1 MQDFYFMKGV
11 FLLNLL
17 RTLVMVMMIFAVNS
31 VTFASGAFRMGD
43 QGSEVAEIQ
52 GYLIKLGYDVM
63 ADGDYGPSTVDAVKS
78 FQKTQG
84 LNVNGTVDEKTYRV
98 LVGREM
104 PEVNRGITSM
114 ARRLTSIAMQ
124 YIGTPYVFGGNSLY
138 YGIDCSAYTQ
148 QIYAQIGINL
158 PRTADVQYEVG
169 TPISRSELLPGDEV
183 FFTTYTY
190 GASHCGIYLGDG
202 NFIHASSSRGVTISS
217 LNDHYYSTHYIGARR
232 MF

>member
-1 MQDFYFMKGV
+1 MKGV

-84 LNVNGTVDEKTYRV
+84 LNVNGTVDEKTYRI

-104 PEVNRGITSM
+104 PEVSRGITSM

>member
-1 MQDFYFMKGV
+1 
-11 FLLNLL
+11 
-17 RTLVMVMMIFAVNS
+17 MVMMIFAINS

-78 FQKTQG
+78 FQQTQG
-84 LNVNGTVDEKTYRV
+84 LKASGMVDENTYRV
-98 LVGREM
+98 LIGREM
-104 PEVNRGITSM
+104 PEVSRGTVSM
-114 ARRLTSIAMQ
+114 ARRLIATAMQ

-190 GASHCGIYLGDG
+190 GASHCGIYVGDG

>member
-1 MQDFYFMKGV
+1 
-11 FLLNLL
+11 
-17 RTLVMVMMIFAVNS
+17 MVMMIFAINS

-63 ADGDYGPSTVDAVKS
+63 ADGDFGPSTVDAVKM
-78 FQKTQG
+78 FQKSQG
-84 LNVNGTVDEKTYRV
+84 LKASGMVDENTYRV
-98 LVGREM
+98 LIGREM
-104 PEVNRGITSM
+104 PEVSRGTFSM
-114 ARRLTSIAMQ
+114 ARRLIATAMQ

-148 QIYAQIGINL
+148 QIYAQVGINL

>member
-1 MQDFYFMKGV
+1 
-11 FLLNLL
+11 
-17 RTLVMVMMIFAVNS
+17 MVMMIFATSS

-52 GYLIKLGYDVM
+52 GHLIKLGYDVM
-63 ADGDYGPSTVDAVKS
+63 ADGEFGPSTVDAVKS
-78 FQKTQG
+78 FQKSQG
-84 LNVNGTVDEKTYRV
+84 LKVSGYVDEQTYTA
-98 LVGREM
+98 LIGREM
-104 PEVNRGITSM
+104 PEVSRGSSYIS
-114 ARRLTSIAMQ
+114 RRLISTALQ
-124 YIGTPYVFGGNSLY
+124 YLGTPYVFGGVSLH
-138 YGIDCSAYTQ
+138 YGIDCSAFTQ
-148 QIYAQIGINL
+148 QIYGSVGIDL

-190 GASHCGIYLGDG
+190 GASHCGIYLGEG
-202 NFIHASSSRGVTISS
+202 KFVHASSSYGVTISS

>member
-1 MQDFYFMKGV
+1 
-11 FLLNLL
+11 
-17 RTLVMVMMIFAVNS
+17 MVMMIFAINS

-78 FQKTQG
+78 FQKAQG

>member
-1 MQDFYFMKGV
+1 
-11 FLLNLL
+11 
-17 RTLVMVMMIFAVNS
+17 
-31 VTFASGAFRMGD
+31 
-43 QGSEVAEIQ
+43 
-52 GYLIKLGYDVM
+52 
-63 ADGDYGPSTVDAVKS
+63 
-78 FQKTQG
+78 
-84 LNVNGTVDEKTYRV
+84 
-98 LVGREM
+98 
-104 PEVNRGITSM
+104 M

>member
-1 MQDFYFMKGV
+1 
-11 FLLNLL
+11 
-17 RTLVMVMMIFAVNS
+17 MVMMIFAINS

-78 FQKTQG
+78 FQKAQG
-84 LNVNGTVDEKTYRV
+84 LNVNGTVDENTYRV

>member
-1 MQDFYFMKGV
+1 MA
-11 FLLNLL
+11 
-17 RTLVMVMMIFAVNS
+17 MMIFAISS

-43 QGSEVAEIQ
+43 QGAEVAEIQ
-52 GYLIKLGYDVM
+52 GHLIKLGYDVM
-63 ADGDYGPSTVDAVKS
+63 ADGDFGPSTVDAVKS
-78 FQKTQG
+78 FQKSQG
-84 LNVNGTVDEKTYRV
+84 IKVSGYVDENTYRA

-104 PEVNRGITSM
+104 PEVSRGSSYIS
-114 ARRLTSIAMQ
+114 RRLISNAMQ

-148 QIYAQIGINL
+148 QIYASVGINL
-158 PRTADVQYEVG
+158 PRTADYQYEVG
-169 TPISRSELLPGDEV
+169 TPISRAELLPGDEV

-190 GASHCGIYLGDG
+190 GASHCGIYLGDSK
-202 NFIHASSSRGVTISS
+202 FIHASSSYGVTISS

>member
-1 MQDFYFMKGV
+1 
-11 FLLNLL
+11 
-17 RTLVMVMMIFAVNS
+17 
-31 VTFASGAFRMGD
+31 MGD

-78 FQKTQG
+78 FQKAQG

-190 GASHCGIYLGDG
+190 GASHCGIYLGD
-202 NFIHASSSRGVTISS
+202 NKFIHASSSYGVTISS

>member
-1 MQDFYFMKGV
+1 
-11 FLLNLL
+11 
-17 RTLVMVMMIFAVNS
+17 MVMMIFAINS

-63 ADGDYGPSTVDAVKS
+63 ADGDFGPSTVDAVKM
-78 FQKTQG
+78 FQKSQG
-84 LNVNGTVDEKTYRV
+84 LKVSGTVDENTYRV

-104 PEVNRGITSM
+104 PEVSRGTSSM
-114 ARRLTSIAMQ
+114 ARRLIATAMQ
-124 YIGTPYVFGGNSLY
+124 YIGTPYVFGGNSLF

-158 PRTADVQYEVG
+158 PRTADYQYEVG

-190 GASHCGIYLGDG
+190 GASHCGIYLGDD

>member
-1 MQDFYFMKGV
+1 
-11 FLLNLL
+11 
-17 RTLVMVMMIFAVNS
+17 MVMMIFAVNS

>member
-1 MQDFYFMKGV
+1 MA
-11 FLLNLL
+11 
-17 RTLVMVMMIFAVNS
+17 MMIFAISS

-52 GYLIKLGYDVM
+52 GHLIKLGYDVM
-63 ADGDYGPSTVDAVKS
+63 ADGDFGPSTVDAVKS
-78 FQKTQG
+78 FQKSQG
-84 LNVNGTVDEKTYRV
+84 IKASGYVDEQTYRA

-104 PEVNRGITSM
+104 PEVSRGSSYIS
-114 ARRLTSIAMQ
+114 RRLIANAMQ

-148 QIYAQIGINL
+148 QIYASVGINL
-158 PRTADVQYEVG
+158 PRTADYQYEVG

-190 GASHCGIYLGDG
+190 GASHCGIYLGEG
-202 NFIHASSSRGVTISS
+202 QFIHASSSYGVTISS

>member
-1 MQDFYFMKGV
+1 
-11 FLLNLL
+11 
-17 RTLVMVMMIFAVNS
+17 MMIFAISS

-52 GYLIKLGYDVM
+52 GHLIKLGYDVM
-63 ADGDYGPSTVDAVKS
+63 ADGDFGPSTVDAVKS
-78 FQKTQG
+78 FQKSQG
-84 LNVNGTVDEKTYRV
+84 IKASGYVDEQTYRA

-104 PEVNRGITSM
+104 PEVSRGSSYIS
-114 ARRLTSIAMQ
+114 RRLIANAMQ

-148 QIYAQIGINL
+148 QIYASVGINL

-190 GASHCGIYLGDG
+190 GASHCGIYLGEG
-202 NFIHASSSRGVTISS
+202 QFIHASSSYGVTISS

>member
-1 MQDFYFMKGV
+1 M
-11 FLLNLL
+11 
-17 RTLVMVMMIFAVNS
+17 VMVIFAINS

-78 FQKTQG
+78 FQKSQG
-84 LNVNGTVDEKTYRV
+84 LNASGTVDERTYRV

-104 PEVNRGITSM
+104 PEVSRGSSSM
-114 ARRLTSIAMQ
+114 ARRLVSFAMN

-138 YGIDCSAYTQ
+138 YGIDCSAYVQ
-148 QIYAQIGINL
+148 QVFGSVGISL
-158 PRTADVQYEVG
+158 PRTADYQYEVG
-169 TPISRSELLPGDEV
+169 TPISRSELLPGDAV

-190 GASHCGIYLGDG
+190 GASHVGIYLGDG
-202 NFIHASSSRGVTISS
+202 NFIHASSTRGVTISS
-217 LNDHYYSTHYIGARR
+217 LNDHYYNARYIGARR

>member
-1 MQDFYFMKGV
+1 
-11 FLLNLL
+11 
-17 RTLVMVMMIFAVNS
+17 MVMMIFAINS

-63 ADGDYGPSTVDAVKS
+63 ADGDFGPSTVDAVKM
-78 FQKTQG
+78 FQKSQG
-84 LNVNGTVDEKTYRV
+84 LKASGMVDENTYRV
-98 LVGREM
+98 LIGREM
-104 PEVNRGITSM
+104 PEVSRGTISM
-114 ARRLTSIAMQ
+114 ARRLIATAMQ

-148 QIYAQIGINL
+148 QIYAQVGINL

>member
-1 MQDFYFMKGV
+1 
-11 FLLNLL
+11 
-17 RTLVMVMMIFAVNS
+17 MVMMIFAVSS

-63 ADGDYGPSTVDAVKS
+63 ADGDFGPSTVDAVKS
-78 FQKTQG
+78 FQKSQG
-84 LNVNGTVDEKTYRV
+84 LNVNGTVDENTYRV

-104 PEVNRGITSM
+104 PEVSRGTSSM

-148 QIYAQIGINL
+148 QIYAQVGISL
-158 PRTADVQYEVG
+158 PRTADYQYEVG

-217 LNDHYYSTHYIGARR
+217 LNEHYYSTHYIGARR

>member
-1 MQDFYFMKGV
+1 
-11 FLLNLL
+11 
-17 RTLVMVMMIFAVNS
+17 MVMMIFAINS

-52 GYLIKLGYDVM
+52 GYLIRLGYDVQ

-78 FQKTQG
+78 FQKSQG
-84 LNVNGTVDEKTYRV
+84 LAVSGMVDANTYRT
-98 LVGREM
+98 LIGREM
-104 PEVNRGITSM
+104 PEVSRGTSSM
-114 ARRLTSIAMQ
+114 ARRLTRIAMQ

-138 YGIDCSAYTQ
+138 YGIDCSAYVQ
-148 QIYAQIGINL
+148 QIYAQIGVSL
-158 PRTADVQYEVG
+158 PRTADYQYEVG
-169 TPISRSELLPGDEV
+169 TPISRAELMPGDAV

-190 GASHCGIYLGDG
+190 GASHVGIYLGEG

-217 LNDHYYSTHYIGARR
+217 LNDSYYNARYIGARR

>member
-1 MQDFYFMKGV
+1 
-11 FLLNLL
+11 
-17 RTLVMVMMIFAVNS
+17 MVMMIFAFSS

-63 ADGDYGPSTVDAVKS
+63 ADGDFGPSTVDAVKS
-78 FQKTQG
+78 FQKAQG
-84 LNVNGTVDEKTYRV
+84 LNVSGTVDDSTYRM

-104 PEVNRGITSM
+104 PEVSRGSSSM
-114 ARRLTSIAMQ
+114 ARRLINNATQ
-124 YIGTPYVFGGNSLY
+124 YIGTPYTFGGNSLL

-148 QIYAQIGINL
+148 QIYAMVGVNL
-158 PRTADVQYEVG
+158 PRTADYQFEVG

-190 GASHCGIYLGDG
+190 GASHCGIYLGD
-202 NFIHASSSRGVTISS
+202 NKFIHASSTYGVTISS

>member
-1 MQDFYFMKGV
+1 M
-11 FLLNLL
+11 LL
-17 RTLVMVMMIFAVNS
+17 RTLVLVMMIFAINS
-31 VTFASGAFRMGD
+31 AAFASNSAFRMGD
-43 QGSEVAEIQ
+43 QGAEVAEIQ
-52 GYLIKLGYDVM
+52 GHLVNLGYDVI
-63 ADGDYGPSTVDAVKS
+63 ADGDFGPSTVDAVKM
-78 FQKTQG
+78 FQKSQG
-84 LNVNGTVDEKTYRV
+84 LKVSGTVDENTYRV

-104 PEVNRGITSM
+104 PEVSRGTSSM
-114 ARRLTSIAMQ
+114 ARRLIATAMQ
-124 YIGTPYVFGGNSLY
+124 YIGTPYVFGGNSLF

-158 PRTADVQYEVG
+158 PRTADYQYEVG

-190 GASHCGIYLGDG
+190 GASHCGIYLGDN

-217 LNDHYYSTHYIGARR
+217 LHDSYYNSRYIGARR

>member
-1 MQDFYFMKGV
+1 
-11 FLLNLL
+11 
-17 RTLVMVMMIFAVNS
+17 MVMMIFAINS
-31 VTFASGAFRMGD
+31 VTVASGAFRMGD

-78 FQKTQG
+78 FQKSQG
-84 LNVNGTVDEKTYRV
+84 LKENGMVDENTYRV

-104 PEVNRGITSM
+104 PEVSRGTSSM
-114 ARRLTSIAMQ
+114 TRRLISIAMQ

-148 QIYAQIGINL
+148 QIYAQIGISL
-158 PRTADVQYEVG
+158 PRTADYQYEVG

-190 GASHCGIYLGDG
+190 GASHCGIYLGDN

>member
-1 MQDFYFMKGV
+1 
-11 FLLNLL
+11 
-17 RTLVMVMMIFAVNS
+17 MVMMIFAVNS

-43 QGSEVAEIQ
+43 QGAEVAEIQ
-52 GYLIKLGYDVM
+52 GYLIRLGYDVM
-63 ADGDYGPSTVDAVKS
+63 ADGDFGPSTVDAVKD
-78 FQKTQG
+78 FQKSQG
-84 LNVNGTVDEKTYRV
+84 LKENGMVDENTYRV

-104 PEVNRGITSM
+104 PEVSRGTSSM
-114 ARRLTSIAMQ
+114 ARRLISIAMQ
-124 YIGTPYVFGGNSLY
+124 YMGTPYVFGGNSLY

-158 PRTADVQYEVG
+158 PRTADYQYEVG
-169 TPISRSELLPGDEV
+169 TPISRNELLPGDEV

-217 LNDHYYSTHYIGARR
+217 LHESYYNARYIGARR

>member
-1 MQDFYFMKGV
+1 
-11 FLLNLL
+11 
-17 RTLVMVMMIFAVNS
+17 MVMMIFAINS

-43 QGSEVAEIQ
+43 QGAEVAEIQ

-78 FQKTQG
+78 FQKSQG
-84 LNVNGTVDEKTYRV
+84 LKENGMVDENTYRV

-104 PEVNRGITSM
+104 PEVSRGTSSM
-114 ARRLTSIAMQ
+114 TRRLISIAMQ

-148 QIYAQIGINL
+148 QIYAQIGISL
-158 PRTADVQYEVG
+158 PRTADYQYEVG

-190 GASHCGIYLGDG
+190 GASHCGIYLGDN

>member
-1 MQDFYFMKGV
+1 
-11 FLLNLL
+11 
-17 RTLVMVMMIFAVNS
+17 MVMMIFAINS

-63 ADGDYGPSTVDAVKS
+63 ADGDYGPSTVDAVKD
-78 FQKTQG
+78 FQKSKG
-84 LNVNGTVDEKTYRV
+84 LNVNGTVDDNTYRV

-104 PEVNRGITSM
+104 PEVNRGTTSM

-148 QIYAQIGINL
+148 QVYAQIGINL

-169 TPISRSELLPGDEV
+169 IPISRSELLPGDEV

>member
-1 MQDFYFMKGV
+1 
-11 FLLNLL
+11 
-17 RTLVMVMMIFAVNS
+17 MVMMIFAINS

-63 ADGDYGPSTVDAVKS
+63 ADGDYGPSTVDAVKM
-78 FQKTQG
+78 
-84 LNVNGTVDEKTYRV
+84 VDENTYRV
-98 LVGREM
+98 LIGREM
-104 PEVNRGITSM
+104 PEISRGSSYIS
-114 ARRLTSIAMQ
+114 RRLIATAMQ

-148 QIYAQIGINL
+148 QIYAQVGINL
-158 PRTADVQYEVG
+158 PRTADYQYEVG
-169 TPISRSELLPGDEV
+169 TPVSRDELLPGDEV

-202 NFIHASSSRGVTISS
+202 NFIHASSSYGVTISS
-217 LNDHYYSTHYIGARR
+217 LHDHYYSTHYIGARR

>member
-1 MQDFYFMKGV
+1 M
-11 FLLNLL
+11 LL
-17 RTLVMVMMIFAVNS
+17 RTLVMVMMIFAINS

-63 ADGDYGPSTVDAVKS
+63 ADGDYGPSTVDAVKD

-84 LNVNGTVDEKTYRV
+84 LNVNGTVDDKTYRV

-104 PEVNRGITSM
+104 PEVNRGTTSM
-114 ARRLTSIAMQ
+114 ARRLASIAMQ

-138 YGIDCSAYTQ
+138 YGIDCSAYVQ
-148 QIYAQIGINL
+148 QVYAQIGVSL
-158 PRTADVQYEVG
+158 PRTADYQYEVG
-169 TPISRSELLPGDEV
+169 TPISRGELLPGDAV

-190 GASHCGIYLGDG
+190 GASHVGIYLGDG

>member
-1 MQDFYFMKGV
+1 
-11 FLLNLL
+11 
-17 RTLVMVMMIFAVNS
+17 MVMMIFAVNS

-104 PEVNRGITSM
+104 PEVSRGITSM